1 MAKHYIVE
9 GNKVIA
15 NVSKLNEKE
24 LMFAPYLMNEKNDVF
39 YNKWNEYYQKIKTVD
54 NKKSEVKI
62 IEEVLNEN

>member
-1 MAKHYIVE
+1 
-9 GNKVIA
+9 
-15 NVSKLNEKE
+15 
-24 LMFAPYLMNEKNDVF
+24 MFGPYLMNEKNDIF